1 MTVKE
6 LIEVLEKV
14 ENKNLEVVVQVTD
27 PTDWTYNN
35 EVEFVGVESIL
46 LCENDDDNTEV
57 FVINGGDV

>member
-6 LIEVLEKV
+6 LIEVLKKV
-14 ENKNLEVVVQVTD
+14 ENKNLEVIIQITD

-35 EVEFVGVESIL
+35 EIEFVGVDKVELS
-46 LCENDDDNTEV
+46 EFDDDGTEV